1 MRNLL
6 IFFVVA
12 TIWDAFTTFYGTLSI
27 LHNNYE
33 MGLIDMITADMNKTF
48 ASAGFSFV
56 IVLLLLSAK
65 VVVTTGWHIMFRVIV
80 GITFFYDVFTSYMG
94 NQSFIINT
102 SNTTISQFFIL
113 LGLTLVV
120 SGSTI
125 AIPYVLESEK
135 NSSN

>member
-1 MRNLL
+1 MKKLL
-6 IFFVVA
+6 VFFILVA
-12 TIWDAFTTFYGTLSI
+12 TWDAFTTFYGTLSI
-27 LHNNYE
+27 FHSDYE
-33 MGLIDMITADMNKTF
+33 MGVVEMITSDINKTL
-48 ASAGFSFV
+48 AAAGFSLV

-65 VVVTTGWHIMFRVIV
+65 AVITTGWHLMFRAIIV
-80 GITFFYDVFTSYMG
+80 ITFLYDVFTSYMG

-113 LGLTLVV
+113 LGLTLVI

-135 NSSN
+135 N